1 MSFQPNFRSEV
12 LLGGS
17 RRLRKA
23 FTAILIRQRN
33 PIKTFGTDMSSE
45 LRKNAHR
52 NMQFSLLPVSSK
64 VTFDLSNVLLAI
76 LNAEGDR
83 TWTKIKKSCWQRSEH
98 LKANI

>member
-52 NMQFSLLPVSSK
+52 NMQFSLLPVVKLPSTSAMFCLRFSTPKVIELGRKSK
-64 VTFDLSNVLLAI
+64 NHA
-76 LNAEGDR
+76 GKDR
-83 TWTKIKKSCWQRSEH
+83 
-98 LKANI
+98 NI